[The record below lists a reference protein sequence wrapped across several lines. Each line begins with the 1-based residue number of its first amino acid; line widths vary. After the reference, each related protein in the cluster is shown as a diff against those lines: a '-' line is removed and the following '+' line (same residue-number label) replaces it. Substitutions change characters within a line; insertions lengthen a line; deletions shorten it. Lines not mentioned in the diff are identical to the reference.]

1 MLSIDASKRWLEK
14 DLAKHL
20 LKFNVNGKDHGLLVE
35 SHERL
40 LDVLRD
46 RLGLKGTKEGCSTGD
61 CGICAVLINGKL
73 VNSCLIFAIQARN
86 KKILTV
92 EALGTADNLHPL
104 QRAFMKWNASQC
116 GFCIPAMLLAAK
128 NLLDQNPTP
137 TDNEIREA
145 TSGILCRCTGY
156 LKIFEAVKT
165 AASEI
170 RK

>member
-1 MLSIDASKRWLEK
+1 M
-14 DLAKHL
+14 AKHL

-61 CGICAVLINGKL
+61 CGICAVLMDGKL